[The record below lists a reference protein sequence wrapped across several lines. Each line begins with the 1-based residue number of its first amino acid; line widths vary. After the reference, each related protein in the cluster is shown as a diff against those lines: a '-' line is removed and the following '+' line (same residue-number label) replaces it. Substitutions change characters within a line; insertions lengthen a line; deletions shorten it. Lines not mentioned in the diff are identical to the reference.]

1 VGVRALAAVV
11 IAAGAAFTGCY
22 GSTEPATNITGD
34 TATLN
39 GQGTANNGDARIYF
53 QLWNTKTGVHRDT
66 PEQYVHA
73 GASGPFVVNV
83 RALEANTGYSFRL
96 CGSDVDPVREVCA
109 QTRTF
114 TTGPLRN
121 DWVQASWAVGAGT
134 GFSGGVYARGEPNGE
149 NPTGTVGTTVQC
161 DINHCFVFD
170 GSVTCMK
177 VQGNKAVVG
186 AVGKEDDL
194 GDPSPPPAQTRL
206 VFVLDDDSGSDQ
218 TGYTSES
225 GTTPPNC
232 AAADLSGPIGGD
244 PRVTSQ
250 ATVRDA
256 PAP

>member
-1 VGVRALAAVV
+1 VGVRAFAAVA

-34 TATLN
+34 TATLH
-39 GQGTANNGDARIYF
+39 GQGTANNGDARIYY
-53 QLWNTKTGVHRDT
+53 QLWDTQTGIHRDT
-66 PEQYVHA
+66 PVRYIHA
-73 GASGPFVVNV
+73 GASGPFDVNV

-114 TTGPLRN
+114 TTGPLTN
-121 DWVQASWAVGAGT
+121 DWVQASSANDRP
-134 GFSGGVYARGEPNGE
+134 SPSIGVYARGGPNGE
-149 NPTGTVGTTVQC
+149 NPSGAVSATRDC

-177 VQGNKAVVG
+177 VQGNRAVVG

-206 VFVLDDDSGSDQ
+206 VFILDDDSGGDKIS
-218 TGYTSES
+218 YASES
-225 GTTPPNC
+225 GTTPPDC
-232 AAADLSGPIGGD
+232 GVGFGAPDAGA
-244 PRVTSQ
+244 V